1 MSTEAVSALDTRA
14 PRAGGGLWPRWL
26 RWPRDLGS
34 ARVLRYAF
42 GVSGSMAIAF
52 AFAWPLFF
60 LTPVLTAVF
69 LALPMPAPSAAQVGR
84 LLLHALSAMLLGL
97 GFTLFLLPYPLV
109 YVPTLGLVLFH
120 IYYLLN
126 RGGSMWLVLMAL
138 LAVLIL
144 PMLALTGTQLP
155 TVFAGWFAWSCSLA
169 ILSYALAHRLFPD
182 PPGGPAM
189 PPKKPRARGY
199 VAPAAKAA
207 LKSTAVILPL
217 AVLFITLN
225 LASDVL
231 VLVMAAIFSLMP
243 DLAKGRQAGNNSL
256 ISTLIGGGT
265 AVFFYWAIVA
275 VPEMHFLMAL
285 SVLVMLVFGALI
297 FSGRP
302 NARFMSSAATTLIVL
317 IGSLMADDANFTD
330 VFLTRLLLIFAAT
343 LYVVTALRV
352 LEYYFP
358 AAAPNQA

>member
-1 MSTEAVSALDTRA
+1 MSTDALAAAGTAR
-14 PRAGGGLWPRWL
+14 RAGPWLLL
-26 RWPRDLGS
+26 RWTRDLRT

-42 GVSGSMAIAF
+42 GVSAAMAIAF
-52 AFAWPLFF
+52 AFAWPMFF
-60 LTPVLTAVF
+60 LTPVLAAVF
-69 LALPMPAPSAAQVGR
+69 LALPMPAPSAAQVR
-84 LLLHALSAMLLGL
+84 SLLVNALAAMLLGL

-109 YVPTLGLVLFH
+109 YVPMLGLVLFH

-155 TVFAGWFAWSCSLA
+155 VVFAGWFAWSCSLA
-169 ILSYALAHRLFPD
+169 ILIYAIAHWLFPN

-199 VAPAAKAA
+199 VAPAANAA
-207 LKSTAVILPL
+207 LKSTVVILPL

-225 LASDVL
+225 LASQVL

-243 DLAKGRQAGNNSL
+243 DLAKGRQAGSNSL
-256 ISTLIGGGT
+256 ISTLIGGGS
-265 AVFFYWAIVA
+265 ALFFYWAIVA
-275 VPEMHFLMAL
+275 VPEMHFLLML
-285 SVLVMLVFGALI
+285 SLLVLLVFGALI

-343 LYVVTALRV
+343 LYVVGALRL

-358 AAAPNQA
+358 AAGPVRA

>member
-1 MSTEAVSALDTRA
+1 MSTDAMPALDGRLQS
-14 PRAGGGLWPRWL
+14 PGRRLWPRWT
-26 RWPRDLGS
+26 RDLRS

-42 GVSGSMAIAF
+42 GVSAAMAIAF

-60 LTPVLTAVF
+60 LTPVLAAVF
-69 LALPMPAPSAAQVGR
+69 LALPAPAPSAAQVR
-84 LLLHALSAMLLGL
+84 SLLLQALAAMSLGL

-109 YVPTLGLVLFH
+109 YVPMLGLVLFH

-144 PMLALTGTQLP
+144 PMLALTGTKLP
-155 TVFAGWFAWSCSLA
+155 GAFAGWFAWSCALA
-169 ILSYALAHRLFPD
+169 IFSYALAHRLFPN
-182 PPGGPAM
+182 PPGSPAM
-189 PPKKPRARGY
+189 PPRKPRAHGY
-199 VAPAAKAA
+199 VAPAAEAA
-207 LKSTAVILPL
+207 LKSTVVILPL

-225 LASDVL
+225 LASQVL
-231 VLVMAAIFSLMP
+231 VLVMAAVFSLMP
-243 DLAKGRQAGNNSL
+243 DLAKGQQAGNNSL
-256 ISTLIGGGT
+256 ISTLIGGGV
-265 AVFFYWAIVA
+265 ALSFYWAIVA
-275 VPEMHFLMAL
+275 VPELHFLMAL

-343 LYVVTALRV
+343 LYVVNALRL
-352 LEYYFP
+352 LEHYFP
-358 AAAPNQA
+358 AAEPAQV